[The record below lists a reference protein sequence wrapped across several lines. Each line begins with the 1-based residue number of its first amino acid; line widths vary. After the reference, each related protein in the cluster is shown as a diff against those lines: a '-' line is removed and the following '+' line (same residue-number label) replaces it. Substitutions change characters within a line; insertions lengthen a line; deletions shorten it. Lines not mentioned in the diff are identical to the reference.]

1 MSQTYVEPI
10 AQTGPLEPARPQQRA
25 KTRWLRRI
33 VLLLV
38 VLWLAAEGISLA
50 MQYTRLRRML
60 TAEIEA
66 AMGRPVEVGS
76 YHFSFWDG
84 AVIQARS
91 VVVGEDPRFGAEYF
105 LRADSMAVR
114 LRWRSL
120 LRGRMELGTLSLDRP
135 SLNLVRNAD
144 GDWNLAEWLPHPEA
158 QTSAQNVFG
167 PVPPLMVTHFR
178 RIEIEGGRVNFKV
191 GDEKLPF
198 AFVDVAGTVE
208 TDRPGRWRVN
218 LQATPWRA
226 AVVLQQL
233 GTMQVSGELGETSSR
248 LRPAALTANWSA
260 ASLPDVLRL
269 FTQNDLGVRGLLN
282 LSVDAHTEE
291 IGEGWA
297 IRSRA
302 LIQGIH
308 RWDLAERLDN
318 PAINL
323 DAKLMWLPSE
333 PYLEFTQASIEAPH
347 SQIHA
352 TGRLYWGHETLPRK
366 RTIPPARVV
375 ASSADIDMRDLL
387 PWIRA
392 FYSGL
397 AEDLS
402 ARGLVHVNASV
413 SSWPPRLA
421 NASVSGDG
429 IEISGLSYQE
439 PFRLSPLE
447 AHYANKMLSLT
458 PVNVS
463 WGAAE
468 GRTDGSFRIETLASK
483 ELVPTT
489 WRVSGNT
496 KQARELLS
504 GAAALGL
511 NLSHGWDLAGPFAC
525 DLRWQVERGA
535 RISQALQKSTG
546 WMEFGAPNNS
556 LADGAALHAPFLN
569 LPIEQIKA
577 HIDLKPGAHQIKLG
591 SAQAFGARWTGKFA
605 RSDPAKPWQFDLAA
619 DRLSTD
625 SLDRWLNPR
634 WRESFLD
641 RVLPFFGSHSDAG
654 AAPENLQA
662 RGRLAVA
669 DFSLAPL
676 TLSKLQGDV
685 AVDGR
690 HITVS
695 DATAQFYGGQAAGS
709 FDANLDAVP
718 AYRARITFNHVDL
731 SLLTS
736 AFPRL
741 GNLFAGTASS
751 QLSLETTGS
760 RRADLIS
767 NLTCRGTSDVAR
779 PELKTISLAESLRDG
794 TLREGSDHFVNSE
807 ATFTCVNRA
816 LAFQELSLF
825 YSDAALEAA
834 GTVDFGGKLNLR
846 FQRVSAM
853 STVTTTDHAARITGS
868 LTAPEVT
875 PISSAP
881 ARGGR

>member
-10 AQTGPLEPARPQQRA
+10 AQTGPRETAQSHPRA

-33 VLLLV
+33 ILLLV
-38 VLWLAAEGISLA
+38 VLWLAAEGVSLA
-50 MQYTRLRRML
+50 MQYTRLHRIL
-60 TAEIEA
+60 TAQIAA
-66 AMGRPVEVGS
+66 AMGRPVEVRS

-120 LRGRMELGTLSLDRP
+120 LRGGIELGTLSLDRP
-135 SLNLVRNAD
+135 SLNLVRNSS
-144 GDWNLAEWLPHPEA
+144 GDWNLAEWLPHPES
-158 QTSAQNVFG
+158 QTAASNVFG
-167 PVPPLMVTHFR
+167 PVAPPMVTHFR

-198 AFVDVAGTVE
+198 AFVNVAGTVE
-208 TDRPGRWRVN
+208 TDHPGRWRVN

-233 GTMQVSGELGETSSR
+233 GTIQVSGELGGTSSR
-248 LRPAALTANWSA
+248 LRPAAVTANWSA

-269 FTQNDLGVRGLLN
+269 LTQNDLGVRGLLN

-302 LIQGIH
+302 QIRGIH

-323 DAKLMWLPSE
+323 DAKLTWLPSE
-333 PYLEFTQASIEAPH
+333 PSLEFTQATIEAPH
-347 SQIHA
+347 SQIHT
-352 TGRLYWGHETLPRK
+352 TGRLYWGRETPPHK
-366 RTIPPARVV
+366 RMIRLVQVV
-375 ASSADIDMRDLL
+375 SSSADIDMRDLL
-387 PWIRA
+387 PWVRA
-392 FYSGL
+392 FHSGL

-402 ARGLVHVNASV
+402 ARGVVHVNSAL

-421 NASVSGDG
+421 NATISGDG
-429 IEISGLSYQE
+429 IEISGAAIRE
-439 PFRLSPLE
+439 PFRIGLLQ
-447 AHYANKMLSLT
+447 ARYAKDTLALA

-468 GRTDGSFRIETLASK
+468 GRTDGSFRMETLESK
-483 ELVPTT
+483 GVGTST

-496 KQARELLS
+496 KQARDLLS
-504 GAAALGL
+504 SASALGL
-511 NLSHGWDLAGPFAC
+511 NLSRGWDLAGPFAC
-525 DLRWQVERGA
+525 DLRWQIERGA
-535 RISQALQKSTG
+535 AISENLREPSG

-556 LADGAALHAPFLN
+556 LIDGAALHAPFLN

-577 HIDLKPGAHQIKLG
+577 RVDLKPGTRQIKLT

-605 RSDPAKPWQFDLAA
+605 RPDPDKPWQFDLSA
-619 DRLSTD
+619 DRLSTV

-634 WRESFLD
+634 WRESFID
-641 RVLPFFGSHSDAG
+641 RVLPFFGTHSNAS

-662 RGRLAVA
+662 SGHIAVA
-669 DFSLAPL
+669 EFSLAL
-676 TLSKLQGDV
+676 LALSKLQGDL
-685 AVDGR
+685 AVGGR
-690 HITVS
+690 HITLS
-695 DATAQFYGGQAAGS
+695 NATAQFYGGQVSGS
-709 FDANLDAVP
+709 FDANLNAVP
-718 AYRARITFNHVDL
+718 AYRSNLTFARVDL
-731 SLLTS
+731 ANLT
-736 AFPRL
+736 APWPRIAD
-741 GNLFAGTASS
+741 LFTGTASAE
-751 QLSLETTGS
+751 LSLQTAGS
-760 RRADLIS
+760 SRADLIS
-767 NLTCRGTSDVAR
+767 NLTCRGTSEITR

-794 TLREGSDHFVNSE
+794 TLREGSDHFSGGQ
-807 ATFTCVNRA
+807 ATFACANRA
-816 LAFQELSLF
+816 IAFQSLALF
-825 YSDAALEAA
+825 YTDTALEGA
-834 GTVDFGGKLNLR
+834 GSVDFGGKLNLK

-853 STVTTTDHAARITGS
+853 STVTTTDHAGRITGS
-868 LTAPEVT
+868 LAAPEIT